1 MLARAA
7 LPLTAFLLLLPPPA
21 QSQSG
26 DSDAA
31 ILFSPA
37 PMDRLE
43 RRFERTAAP
52 IFTRPDVYSAVS
64 GMSAPSEPTA
74 SASSHKGAGAVLRE
88 LLLVSPAE
96 GASSSTQPS
105 SQPFAQQH
113 RPPAS
118 AFAEQEAV
126 EREEQATGS
135 TETSTPARRP
145 LWAKRAPPPTATRT
159 RPQPLGIARA
169 AFYEHP
175 GRTASGE
182 KYNPDGLTAAH
193 KTLPLGTR
201 LRVVNQRN
209 GRSVV
214 VRIND
219 RVPRQAKFPI
229 DLSRGSARAIGMSSV
244 APVILYA
251 MR

>member
-7 LPLTAFLLLLPPPA
+7 LPLNAFLPLQWIAWNADLSARPRQSSRVLTYTPPCQVCQRRANQRPA
-21 QSQSG
+21 RLH
-26 DSDAA
+26 
-31 ILFSPA
+31 IRA
-37 PMDRLE
+37 P
-43 RRFERTAAP
+43 
-52 IFTRPDVYSAVS
+52 
-64 GMSAPSEPTA
+64 
-74 SASSHKGAGAVLRE
+74 GAVLRE